1 MIPQNLFNILKN
13 NTQVLNFLN
22 NTVDFEVFFK
32 RLNHDEIK
40 RLSTEYP
47 NLFKQEINDHQK
59 INNKQ
64 IKIEGAI
71 QSIVFI
77 ILVRRDLD
85 SKNYTKLK
93 KIKMYINESNGK
105 IIKILQK

>member
-47 NLFKQEINDHQK
+47 NLFKQEINNQK
-59 INNKQ
+59 TSNKQ
-64 IKIEGAI
+64 KKIEGDI

-77 ILVRRDLD
+77 ILVRHDLD

-93 KIKMYINESNGK
+93 KIKLYITESNGK
-105 IIKILQK
+105 IIKILQN

>member
-1 MIPQNLFNILKN
+1 MIPQNLFNTLKK
-13 NTQVLNFLN
+13 NTQVLDFLN
-22 NTVDFEVFFK
+22 NTVDFEAFFK

-40 RLSTEYP
+40 RVSTEYP
-47 NLFKQEINDHQK
+47 NLFEQEINDQK